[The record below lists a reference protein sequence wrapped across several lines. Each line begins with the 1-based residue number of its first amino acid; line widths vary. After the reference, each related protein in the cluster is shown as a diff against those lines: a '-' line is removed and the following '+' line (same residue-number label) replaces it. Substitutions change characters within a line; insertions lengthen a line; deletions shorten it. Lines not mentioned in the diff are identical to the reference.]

1 MKSIDPSDLSRWF
14 DAYGAALVLY
24 ARQWLPAELAE
35 DVVQEVF
42 IRLASLWSA
51 PDNAKA
57 WLYRSVRN
65 AAIDRC
71 RSEQRRHK
79 HERQHAAERTHCF
92 QGHPDELMDA
102 DAVQSALR
110 RLPEE
115 QREVI
120 VLRIWAGMTFQE
132 VSEVTGLASST
143 LFSRYE
149 AGLTTLRQIMERPP
163 CKIPKGN

>member
-14 DAYGAALVLY
+14 DTYGPTLVLY
-24 ARQWLPAELAE
+24 ARQWLSAELAE
-35 DVVQEVF
+35 DVVQGVF
-42 IRLASLWSA
+42 VRLMSLWSA

-65 AAIDRC
+65 AAIDRF
-71 RSEQRRHK
+71 RSERRRH
-79 HERQHAAERTHCF
+79 HREHRRAAEEAGCL
-92 QGHPDELMDA
+92 QGRRDELMDA
-102 DAVQSALR
+102 DAVQSALP

-132 VSEVTGLASST
+132 VSQVTGLAVST

-149 AGLTTLRQIMERPP
+149 AGLTALRQIMERPP